1 MKHMTLPKILSL
13 IGLMIVFS
21 LSGCSNTPNKRGGDY
36 DSGAAEST
44 EAGAGADETSQ
55 TAGGERQG
63 GVQVIGATGDA
74 VGEGLDADS
83 LDGSG
88 TSQSQDADAG
98 YQPEIYF
105 GYDQYDVDDKGVD
118 IAKHYAQILVNN
130 PQKSVRLV
138 GNTDERGTPEYNLAL
153 GERRANSVAEIMML
167 YGVSKNKIDVVSLG
181 EEQPLVDGS
190 NESAWAKNR
199 RVDIIIK

>member
-1 MKHMTLPKILSL
+1 MKYMTLSKTLSL
-13 IGLMIVFS
+13 IGLMVVFS
-21 LSGCSNTPNKRGGDY
+21 LSGCSNTPSKRGGDY

-44 EAGAGADETSQ
+44 EGGAGAGEATQ
-55 TAGGERQG
+55 AAGDDQQG

-74 VGEGLDADS
+74 VGEGLNAGD
-83 LDGSG
+83 LNGTG
-88 TSQSQDADAG
+88 TSQSQDAGIA

-138 GNTDERGTPEYNLAL
+138 GNTDER
-153 GERRANSVAEIMML
+153 
-167 YGVSKNKIDVVSLG
+167 
-181 EEQPLVDGS
+181 
-190 NESAWAKNR
+190 
-199 RVDIIIK
+199 